1 MVSTQIDAATM
12 RRVRAQ
18 LVGDPDLAGR
28 SLARRLSQLA
38 DSWMESLGAGL
49 PAGWALVATGGY
61 AGGVLCPGSDI
72 DAVLLHPSKTSEAHV
87 REVAERL
94 WYPLW
99 DAGIKLSP
107 AAHSTKTLL
116 QLAADDLDTATS
128 ILRLRCLAG
137 DSVAVQALQ
146 EAGLEQ
152 WRKKPLVW
160 LQRLH
165 DAGRQR
171 WAKSG
176 DVASRLEPDLKDGRG
191 GLRDYDTIRWALA
204 TGRDDVAA
212 ALEVPFED
220 LAGPAD
226 LLLAV
231 RCELHRAT
239 GRTVNTLLLQD
250 QDRVAEAM
258 GFADADALMLNIA
271 GAAHSI
277 EWATDRFWRRVD
289 RLQRGQRQGRAA
301 GHALPDPVAGVVVID
316 GEVQLALEPSA
327 AVDVDEQS
335 FVFRTAAAA
344 AHAAYPIGPQALRML
359 ASRGPEPGEAWTERT
374 RRAFVSL
381 LGAGPRLVAAV
392 EALERYDLF
401 SRYLPEWRVV
411 RNRPQRNAFHIYT
424 VDRHLL
430 QTVANANE
438 FVRDVARPD
447 LLLVGALLHDIGKG
461 HPGDHTEVGVRLVE
475 VIGPRMGFDANDVS
489 VLRRLVEHHLLLAE
503 TALRRDLSDPRTAD
517 IVADAV
523 GDLDCLQLLAALT
536 EADSLATGPSAWSSW
551 KASLIDEL
559 VRSVSEVLRGDSRS
573 TEPGSAA
580 PRFQELVAKVRADG
594 DLHVEHEPAGEF
606 DLLRIASRDRR
617 GLFAVIAGT
626 LALHGLDVVGADAF
640 TDADGTA
647 VDEFKIL
654 RSSGREAN
662 WAKVEHDL
670 CGALGGDVD
679 IDARLDQRIR
689 SYSRTHRRATAAAPA
704 RLEVL
709 IANEASSTTTVV
721 EVRAPDGLA
730 VLYRLSHALSLAGLD
745 IRSAKVATLGHE
757 VVDVFYVSRTGAA
770 DGKLPVE
777 QHAELRGVLHAALG
791 QLDPVS

>member
-1 MVSTQIDAATM
+1 MVATQIDAATI

-38 DSWMESLGAGL
+38 DSWLESLAVGL

-72 DAVLLHPSKTSEAHV
+72 DVVLLYPHKTGDSQV

-99 DAGIKLSP
+99 DASIKLSP

-116 QLAADDLDTATS
+116 QLASDDLDTATS

-137 DSVAVQALQ
+137 DATAVQKLQ
-146 EAGLEQ
+146 EAGQEQ
-152 WRKKPLVW
+152 WQRKPFVW

-165 DAGRQR
+165 DASQTR

-204 TGRDDVAA
+204 VDRADVTA

-250 QDRVAEAM
+250 QDRVAESM

-271 GAAHSI
+271 GASHSI

-289 RLQRGQRQGRAA
+289 RLQRRGSRGTRTT
-301 GHALPDPVAGVVVID
+301 GHALPDPVRGVTVID
-316 GEVQLALEPSA
+316 DEVQLAVGSEV

-335 FVFRTAAAA
+335 FLFRTAAAA
-344 AHAAYPIGPQALRML
+344 AHAGYPIGARALRML
-359 ASRGPEPGEAWTERT
+359 ASRGAEPGEAWTERT

-381 LGAGPRLVAAV
+381 LGAGPTLVQAV

-401 SRYLPEWRVV
+401 SRYLPEWRAV
-411 RNRPQRNAFHIYT
+411 RSRPQRNAFHTYT

-438 FVRDVARPD
+438 LVRDVARPD

-461 HPGDHTEVGVRLVE
+461 YPGDHTEVGVELVAQ
-475 VIGPRMGFDANDVS
+475 IAPRMGFEGADLLALS
-489 VLRRLVEHHLLLAE
+489 KMVEHHLLLAE
-503 TALRRDLSDPRTAD
+503 TATRRDLSDPRTAE
-517 IVADAV
+517 IVAEAV
-523 GDLDCLQLLAALT
+523 GDVTTLQLLVALT
-536 EADSLATGPSAWSSW
+536 EADSRATGPSAWSAW
-551 KASLIDEL
+551 KATLIDEL
-559 VRSVSEVLRGDSRS
+559 ARVVSEVLRGDG
-573 TEPGSAA
+573 TPIEPRSAA
-580 PRFQELVAKVRADG
+580 PRFRDLVAKVQADD

-626 LALHGLDVVGADAF
+626 LALHGLDVIGADAF

-654 RSSGREAN
+654 RSSGRESN
-662 WAKVEHDL
+662 WAKVENDL
-670 CGALGGDVD
+670 RGALAGDVD
-679 IDARLDQRIR
+679 LAARLEQRIR
-689 SYSRTHRRATAAAPA
+689 SYGRTHRRAMAAEPP

-709 IANEASSTTTVV
+709 ISNDASDATTVV

-730 VLYRLSHALSLAGLD
+730 VLYRLSHALSIAGVD

-757 VVDVFYVSRTGAA
+757 VVDVFYVHSPSTV
-770 DGKLPVE
+770 DGKLPPAD
-777 QHAELRGVLHAALG
+777 HTAMRDCLRTALAG
-791 QLDPVS
+791 